1 MSVDMN
7 SQASDSNEEDFGVNS
22 EEDHEDDDDDGGEE
36 EDPGDIADYYDGVA
50 SDVEQQ
56 GADSSDPEE
65 YLFTCLTYKES
76 QRVLTEE
83 VNTVAT
89 ALKVSPSVAKLI
101 LVHFHWQVSQ
111 ILDRCKSSSSQL
123 LTDALVQTSST
134 CRLATAAQSLQCGVC
149 LQVVRRDTLL
159 ALPCQ
164 HSFCKACWEQH
175 CTVLVKDG
183 MGVGISCMAQ
193 DCSLRM
199 PEDFVL
205 PLLPG
210 EELKDKY
217 KRYLFR
223 DYVESHFQLQL
234 CPGADCP
241 IVIKVQEPRPRRVQ
255 CSRCSEVFCF
265 KCRQMYHAP
274 TDCATIRKWLTKCA
288 DDSETANYIS
298 AHTKDCPKCNICI
311 EKNGGC
317 NHMQCSKCKHDFCW
331 MCLGD
336 WKTHGSEYYEC
347 SRYKENPDI
356 VNQSQQAQA
365 REALKKYLFYF
376 ERWENHNKS
385 LQLEAQTYQRIQEKI
400 QERVMNNLGTWIDW
414 QYLHNAAKLLA
425 KCRYTLQ
432 YTYPYAY
439 YMESGP
445 RKKLFEYQQA
455 QLEAEIENLSWKV
468 ERADSYE
475 RGVVGG
481 EVELSAS
488 DRGDLENQ
496 MHIAEQR
503 RRTLLK
509 DFHKT

>member
-22 EEDHEDDDDDGGEE
+22 EEDDEDDGGEE
-36 EDPGDIADYYDGVA
+36 EDQGDIEAYYDGVA

-56 GADSSDPEE
+56 GADSFDPEE
-65 YLFTCLTYKES
+65 YQFTCLTYKES
-76 QRVLTEE
+76 QRLLTEE

-89 ALKVSPSVAKLI
+89 ALKVLPAVAKLI
-101 LVHFHWQVSQ
+101 LVHFHWQVTQ
-111 ILDRCKSSSSQL
+111 ILDRYKSNSSL
-123 LTDALVQTSST
+123 LLSDALVQPSST
-134 CRLATAAQSLQCGVC
+134 CRSATSLHCGVC
-149 LQVVRRDTLL
+149 LQVVRRDSLL

-193 DCSLRM
+193 DCSLHM
-199 PEDFVL
+199 HEDFVL
-205 PLLPG
+205 PLLPA

-217 KRYLFR
+217 RRYLFR
-223 DYVESHFQLQL
+223 DYIESHFQLQL

-241 IVIKVQEPRPRRVQ
+241 IVIKVQEPRARRVQ

-376 ERWENHNKS
+376 ER
-385 LQLEAQTYQRIQEKI
+385 
-400 QERVMNNLGTWIDW
+400 
-414 QYLHNAAKLLA
+414 
-425 KCRYTLQ
+425 CRYTLQ

-475 RGVVGG
+475 RG
-481 EVELSAS
+481 
-488 DRGDLENQ
+488 DLENQ
-496 MHIAEQR
+496 MHIAEQK

-509 DFHKT
+509 DFHDT

>member
-1 MSVDMN
+1 MQFVR
-7 SQASDSNEEDFGVNS
+7 
-22 EEDHEDDDDDGGEE
+22 
-36 EDPGDIADYYDGVA
+36 
-50 SDVEQQ
+50 
-56 GADSSDPEE
+56 
-65 YLFTCLTYKES
+65 KE
-76 QRVLTEE
+76 
-83 VNTVAT
+83 N
-89 ALKVSPSVAKLI
+89 
-101 LVHFHWQVSQ
+101 
-111 ILDRCKSSSSQL
+111 L
-123 LTDALVQTSST
+123 LS
-134 CRLATAAQSLQCGVC
+134 LA
-149 LQVVRRDTLL
+149 
-159 ALPCQ
+159 CQ
-164 HSFCKACWEQH
+164 HQFCRSCWEQH
-175 CTVLVKDG
+175 CSVLVKDG
-183 MGVGISCMAQ
+183 VGVGVSCMAQ
-193 DCSLRM
+193 DCPLRT
-199 PEDFVL
+199 PEDFVF
-205 PLLPG
+205 PLLPS
-210 EELKDKY
+210 EELREKY
-217 KRYLFR
+217 RRYLFR
-223 DYVESHFQLQL
+223 DYVESHYQLQL

-241 IVIKVQEPRPRRVQ
+241 MVIRVQEPRARRVQ
-255 CSRCSEVFCF
+255 CNRCNEVFCF

-317 NHMQCSKCKHDFCW
+317 NHMQCSKCKHGEFQAWCVRPSGTFLWLGLHYYLNFCW

-385 LQLEAQTYQRIQEKI
+385 LQLEAQTYQRIHEKI

-414 QYLHNAAKLLA
+414 QYLQNAAKLLA

-468 ERADSYE
+468 ERADSY
-475 RGVVGG
+475 
-481 EVELSAS
+481 

-509 DFHKT
+509 DFHDT

>member
-7 SQASDSNEEDFGVNS
+7 SQASDSNEEDFGANS
-22 EEDHEDDDDDGGEE
+22 EEDDDEGGEE
-36 EDPGDIADYYDGVA
+36 EEEEEEAGDIADYYEGVA

-56 GADSSDPEE
+56 GADAFDPEE
-65 YLFTCLTYKES
+65 YLFTCLTYRES
-76 QRVLTEE
+76 QRVLAEE
-83 VNTVAT
+83 VNTVAA
-89 ALKVSPSVAKLI
+89 ALKVLPAVAKLV
-101 LVHFHWQVSQ
+101 LVHFHWQVSE
-111 ILDRCKSSSSQL
+111 ILEGFKVNSSQVL
-123 LTDALVQTSST
+123 FEARVQPST
-134 CRLATAAQSLQCGVC
+134 CKAVPPQSLQCGVC
-149 LQVVRRDTLL
+149 LQLVRKDSLL

-183 MGVGISCMAQ
+183 VGVGISCMAQ

-199 PEDFVL
+199 PEDFVF
-205 PLLPG
+205 PLLPS

-217 KRYLFR
+217 RRYLFR

-241 IVIKVQEPRPRRVQ
+241 IVIQVQEPRARRVQ

-274 TDCATIRKWLTKCA
+274 TDCGTIRKWLTKCA

-414 QYLHNAAKLLA
+414 QYLQNAAKLLA

-468 ERADSYE
+468 ERADTYE
-475 RGVVGG
+475 RGGVEG
-481 EVELSAS
+481 ELSAN

-509 DFHKT
+509 DFHDT

>member
-1 MSVDMN
+1 MSVDMS
-7 SQASDSNEEDFGVNS
+7 SQASDSNEDDF
-22 EEDHEDDDDDGGEE
+22 GEE
-36 EDPGDIADYYDGVA
+36 EDEGAEEDDQGDIPDYYIGVE

-56 GADSSDPEE
+56 EADAFDPEE
-65 YLFTCLTYKES
+65 YQFTCLTYRES

-83 VNTVAT
+83 VNHVAST
-89 ALKVSPSVAKLI
+89 LKVSVAKLI

-111 ILDRCKSSSSQL
+111 ILDRYKSNSSQL
-123 LTDALVQTSST
+123 LCESQVQPLST
-134 CRLATAAQSLQCGVC
+134 CRSLTGGAPLQCGVC
-149 LQVVRRDTLL
+149 LQFVRRDALL
-159 ALPCQ
+159 SLPCQ
-164 HSFCKACWEQH
+164 HSFCKSCWEQH

-183 MGVGISCMAQ
+183 IGVGISCMAQ
-193 DCSLRM
+193 DCSLQT

-205 PLLPG
+205 PLLPS
-210 EELKDKY
+210 EDLKDKY
-217 KRYLFR
+217 RRYLFR
-223 DYVESHFQLQL
+223 DYVESHFQMQL

-241 IVIKVQEPRPRRVQ
+241 IVIKVQEPRARRVQ
-255 CSRCSEVFCF
+255 CSRCGEVFCF

-376 ERWENHNKS
+376 ER
-385 LQLEAQTYQRIQEKI
+385 
-400 QERVMNNLGTWIDW
+400 
-414 QYLHNAAKLLA
+414 
-425 KCRYTLQ
+425 CRYTLQ

-475 RGVVGG
+475 RGEG
-481 EVELSAS
+481 ELN
-488 DRGDLENQ
+488 NQ

-509 DFHKT
+509 DFHDT

>member
-1 MSVDMN
+1 MCIPGPELEAFAVSGAEVTDRSGETMEEASGSCSFLSTECISVEGVSEGGLQGMSVDMN
-7 SQASDSNEEDFGVNS
+7 SQASDSNEDDFGPNS
-22 EEDHEDDDDDGGEE
+22 EEEEDEGGEE
-36 EDPGDIADYYDGVA
+36 EDQGDIADYYEGVA

-56 GADSSDPEE
+56 GADAFDPEE
-65 YLFTCLTYKES
+65 YQFTCLSYRES

-83 VNTVAT
+83 VNSVAS
-89 ALKVSPSVAKLI
+89 ALKVLPAVAKLI
-101 LVHFHWQVSQ
+101 LVHFHWQASP
-111 ILDRCKSSSSQL
+111 
-123 LTDALVQTSST
+123 
-134 CRLATAAQSLQCGVC
+134 QSLQCGVC
-149 LQVVRRDTLL
+149 LQLVRKDALL
-159 ALPCQ
+159 SLPCQ
-164 HSFCKACWEQH
+164 HSFCKSCWEQH

-183 MGVGISCMAQ
+183 VGVGISCMAQ
-193 DCSLRM
+193 DCSLQM

-210 EELKDKY
+210 EELKEKY
-217 KRYLFR
+217 RRYLFR

-241 IVIKVQEPRPRRVQ
+241 IVIQ
-255 CSRCSEVFCF
+255 
-265 KCRQMYHAP
+265 CRQMYHAP
-274 TDCATIRKWLTKCA
+274 TDCGTIRKWLTKCA

-317 NHMQCSKCKHDFCW
+317 NHM
-331 MCLGD
+331 
-336 WKTHGSEYYEC
+336 
-347 SRYKENPDI
+347 
-356 VNQSQQAQA
+356 SQQAQA

-400 QERVMNNLGTWIDW
+400 QER
-414 QYLHNAAKLLA
+414 
-425 KCRYTLQ
+425 
-432 YTYPYAY
+432 
-439 YMESGP
+439 
-445 RKKLFEYQQA
+445 FEYQQA

-475 RGVVGG
+475 RGVG
-481 EVELSAS
+481 EGELSAN

-509 DFHKT
+509 DFHDT

>member
-22 EEDHEDDDDDGGEE
+22 EEEEDEDDGGDE
-36 EDPGDIADYYDGVA
+36 EDQGDIASYYEGVA

-56 GADSSDPEE
+56 GADSFDPEE

-83 VNTVAT
+83 VNTVAA
-89 ALKVSPSVAKLI
+89 ALKVLPAVAKLI
-101 LVHFHWQVSQ
+101 LVH
-111 ILDRCKSSSSQL
+111 LAGRYKSNSSL
-123 LTDALVQTSST
+123 LMSDALVQPSST
-134 CRLATAAQSLQCGVC
+134 CRTVTRSFFFQC
-149 LQVVRRDTLL
+149 
-159 ALPCQ
+159 
-164 HSFCKACWEQH
+164 SFVFDDVTPSCKACWEQH

-183 MGVGISCMAQ
+183 IGVGISCMAQ
-193 DCSLRM
+193 DCSLQM

-205 PLLPG
+205 PLLPA

-217 KRYLFR
+217 RRYLFR

-241 IVIKVQEPRPRRVQ
+241 IVIKVQEPRARRVQ

-298 AHTKDCPKCNICI
+298 CPKCNICI

-317 NHMQCSKCKHDFCW
+317 NHMVSQNFCW

-468 ERADSYE
+468 ERADTYE

-481 EVELSAS
+481 EGELSAS

-509 DFHKT
+509 DFHDT

>member
-1 MSVDMN
+1 MSVDMS
-7 SQASDSNEEDFGVNS
+7 SQASDSNEEDFEE
-22 EEDHEDDDDDGGEE
+22 EEDEGAEE
-36 EDPGDIADYYDGVA
+36 EDPGDIADYYVGVE

-56 GADSSDPEE
+56 EADAFDPEE
-65 YLFTCLTYKES
+65 YQFTCLTYRES

-83 VNTVAT
+83 VNHVAS
-89 ALKVSPSVAKLI
+89 ALKVGVCVFHTHLI
-101 LVHFHWQVSQ
+101 SIWEEQFSFFPLCVHAC
-111 ILDRCKSSSSQL
+111 RYKSNSSQL
-123 LTDALVQTSST
+123 LCEAQVQPMST
-134 CRLATAAQSLQCGVC
+134 CRSLTAGTSLQCGVC
-149 LQVVRRDTLL
+149 LQFVRRDALL
-159 ALPCQ
+159 SLPCQ
-164 HSFCKACWEQH
+164 HSFCKSCWEQH

-183 MGVGISCMAQ
+183 VGVGISCMAQ

-205 PLLPG
+205 PLLPS
-210 EELKDKY
+210 EELKEKY
-217 KRYLFR
+217 RRYLFR

-241 IVIKVQEPRPRRVQ
+241 IVIKVQEPRARRVQ
-255 CSRCSEVFCF
+255 CSRCGEVFCF

-414 QYLHNAAKLLA
+414 QYMQNAAKLLA

-475 RGVVGG
+475 RGEGD
-481 EVELSAS
+481 LN
-488 DRGDLENQ
+488 DLENQ

-509 DFHKT
+509 DFHDT

>member
-22 EEDHEDDDDDGGEE
+22 EEEEDDEDDGGEE
-36 EDPGDIADYYDGVA
+36 DDQGDIATYYEGVA

-56 GADSSDPEE
+56 GADSFDPEE

-83 VNTVAT
+83 VNTVAA
-89 ALKVSPSVAKLI
+89 ALKVLPAVAKLI
-101 LVHFHWQVSQ
+101 LVHLHWQVSQ
-111 ILDRCKSSSSQL
+111 ILDRYVAS
-123 LTDALVQTSST
+123 ALQ
-134 CRLATAAQSLQCGVC
+134 ALQCGVC
-149 LQVVRRDTLL
+149 LEVVRRDSLV

-164 HSFCKACWEQH
+164 HYFCKECWEQH

-183 MGVGISCMAQ
+183 IGVGISCMAQ
-193 DCSLRM
+193 DCSLQM

-205 PLLPG
+205 PLLQG

-217 KRYLFR
+217 RRYLFR
-223 DYVESHFQLQL
+223 DYVESHFLLQL

-241 IVIKVQEPRPRRVQ
+241 IVIKVQEPRARRVQ

-274 TDCATIRKWLTKCA
+274 TDCATIRKWLIKCA

-425 KCRYTLQ
+425 KVLCLCFQCRYTLQ

-468 ERADSYE
+468 ERADTYE
-475 RGVVGG
+475 
-481 EVELSAS
+481 
-488 DRGDLENQ
+488 RGDLENQ

-509 DFHKT
+509 DFHDT